1 MRKILSLIIVIALT
15 ACSSSKKAISTSN
28 TSTKIDSSVINIKTD
43 EAEVVEIEWNIT
55 NEVLKGTEYSRNL
68 SLSKNDTAAGIHPIP
83 LRGHITISKTKKIN
97 SDSASIKK
105 NIVRNAENKVIK
117 NSKQNADKM
126 LNKSANKIYYIFI
139 GIIIIAI
146 CVKIW
151 LRYKN
156 NIKKFLDIPD

>member
-68 SLSKNDTAAGIHPIP
+68 SLSKNDTAAGIQPIP

-105 NIVRNAENKVIK
+105 NIVRNAEKKVIK
-117 NSKQNADKM
+117 NSKQNANKM
-126 LNKSANKIYYIFI
+126 LNKSANQIYYIFI